1 MKNRLPIIILG
12 IVFII
17 AVSSCGKAEPTVS
30 DSTPE
35 PTATLEPTAEQTMEP
50 AGENQETNAT
60 QEQQTEKEQQEK
72 ETVWIV
78 EEEEVRNNP
87 IFVAFID
94 KEITAY
100 DREDEK
106 NLYVYEYFADYGRI
120 DYVHY
125 MAEDLNQDTKNELLV
140 YIERAFGDLLVFEET
155 ESGELIAWEIWDY
168 VTSDRQPDIYYCG
181 NGTFMWY
188 GGQGISVGHYTQ
200 EGTPEP
206 LMDYYHT
213 IKESNDTYYR
223 AHIWLRSYE
232 NGKVA
237 KEMEY
242 ECYYDT
248 ETDEAITELQSEEAR
263 EGERLADE
271 ILAALT
277 EKKEVSIGGAEY
289 RDEYKD
295 KVKSVLLDELQSPDK
310 IFYWG
315 TEEYFNLLE
324 GEWVAMEYAGTIYE
338 SGFDEAYE
346 EWYQEEMQE
355 YTNEIIEKYLG
366 SEYRIEIN
374 NLVYFTPY
382 DDFDLILEDY
392 EELFFVTRFI
402 PGEFVTITPPFIGL
416 SARLADKNE
425 SYGFIIDADGTV
437 LIEIEYCFF
446 RLERR

>member
-35 PTATLEPTAEQTMEP
+35 PTATIEPTAEQTMEP

-87 IFVAFID
+87 IFAAFID

-125 MAEDLNQDTKNELLV
+125 MAEDLNQDAKNELLV

-168 VTSDRQPDIYYCG
+168 ITSDRQPDIYYCG

-213 IKESNDTYYR
+213 IKESNDTYYMV
-223 AHIWLRSYE
+223 HIWLRLYE
-232 NGKVA
+232 NGKVV

-248 ETDEAITELQSEEAR
+248 ETDEAITELESEEAR

-271 ILAALT
+271 ILAALI
-277 EKKEVSIGGAEY
+277 EEKEVSIGGAEY

-295 KVKSVLLDELQSPDK
+295 KIKRVLLDELQSP
-310 IFYWG
+310 
-315 TEEYFNLLE
+315 
-324 GEWVAMEYAGTIYE
+324 
-338 SGFDEAYE
+338 
-346 EWYQEEMQE
+346 
-355 YTNEIIEKYLG
+355 
-366 SEYRIEIN
+366 
-374 NLVYFTPY
+374 
-382 DDFDLILEDY
+382 
-392 EELFFVTRFI
+392 
-402 PGEFVTITPPFIGL
+402 
-416 SARLADKNE
+416 
-425 SYGFIIDADGTV
+425 
-437 LIEIEYCFF
+437 
-446 RLERR
+446 